1 MSIINVENVSK
12 IFGEKV
18 ILQDVSF
25 GVEAGEKIG
34 VIGINGTGKS
44 TLLKIIAGQEETDQG
59 NVIRRNNL
67 KVAAGIP
74 KGEDASF
81 LYYRLH

>member
-12 IFGEKV
+12 KFGEKV

-25 GVEAGEKIG
+25 GMEAGEKIG

-67 KVAAGIP
+67 KVAVLP
-74 KGEDASF
+74 QVP
-81 LYYRLH
+81 